1 MTASTLPAFSTLTFP
16 QHTYEGALLD
26 RLTRL
31 ADKAVTASELVACH
45 FNDEKYSCR
54 EKAVVSDLETGQEFC
69 LDHFA
74 AVIR

>member
-31 ADKAVTASELVACH
+31 ADKAITSAELG
-45 FNDEKYSCR
+45 SCCFDR
-54 EKAVVSDLETGQEFC
+54 CQARAEVSQIETGIGYC
-69 LDHFA
+69 DTHFR
-74 AVIR
+74 AVNRG